1 MKTKLFATA
10 VITAS
15 ITALLVLTRLSG
27 ISTHSA
33 LSTMDDSDPVK
44 VASEYIRLM
53 NREEFEQV
61 KLISTPDSHALLDLF
76 IAFSSL
82 TDDVLDD
89 LTGHGSPTGATAQE
103 NSDEIA
109 FTILKTVTDGEVA
122 YVSYIEHDYAAEE
135 ETVMLKRVNGEWLI
149 HLAKEEVFGE
159 DFDDLPYDT
168 DYFSPDEEWSD
179 WDYDEEGRLANL
191 FGEASNGFVNAWNA
205 GDYATASSYTNQEM
219 TRFLFERA
227 AGQHTDYPG
236 RLEIGEA
243 MFDSM
248 SGPFDFICSAPG
260 SHDYW
265 VLRLVLS
272 GNGDEVRV
280 ISFERATEDRD

>member
-1 MKTKLFATA
+1 MTSKHIRPAVFVALLTTLF
-10 VITAS
+10 S
-15 ITALLVLTRLSG
+15 LTAL
-27 ISTHSA
+27 ISSSIWSHNASQ
-33 LSTMDDSDPVK
+33 DQNDPAA

-61 KLISTPDSHALLDLF
+61 KLISTPESHALLDLF

-149 HLAKEEVFGE
+149 HLAKEDVFEE
-159 DFDDLPYDT
+159 DFDALPYDT
-168 DYFSPDEEWSD
+168 DYFSADEEWSD

-191 FGEASNGFVNAWNA
+191 FGDASNGFVNAWNA

-227 AGQHTDYPG
+227 AGQHTEYPG